1 MLFHEGGTSSSSANM
16 IVKPVPSMYSEI
28 YHEKE
33 FSFWLKETSVP
44 DKTVIVN
51 LHCNNDDFTENHRKD
66 DDVSLWL
73 LNTKFSLPSKP
84 MPTFEPS
91 PYCWPTIYGQQDP
104 AAWLSEI
111 SIPVGTLEWPLIF
124 NMEENALW
132 LQSAKRSAP
141 PKPPRTFAG
150 KIFLPIYQFESKI
163 AIAR

>member
-1 MLFHEGGTSSSSANM
+1 MEHNEYKLNESMLFHEGGTSSSSANM

-33 FSFWLKETSVP
+33 FSFWLKETSVS

-84 MPTFEPS
+84 MPTLLF
-91 PYCWPTIYGQQDP
+91 TARG
-104 AAWLSEI
+104 
-111 SIPVGTLEWPLIF
+111 F
-124 NMEENALW
+124 N
-132 LQSAKRSAP
+132 
-141 PKPPRTFAG
+141 
-150 KIFLPIYQFESKI
+150 FLPPIQWVQVFLYLHPLSRNLERLFRELHS
-163 AIAR
+163 R